1 MIGTE
6 DLNRAK
12 ELLNSDKIAEAIELL
27 NSLIE
32 DEDAHLKDEAY
43 YVRGNAFRRGN
54 NWREAINDY
63 SRAIE
68 LNPDSPALA
77 MRQSCIEILDFFN
90 KDMFNH

>member
-1 MIGTE
+1 MISTE

-12 ELLNSDKIAEAIELL
+12 ELLNSDKITEAIELL
-27 NSLIE
+27 NRLIE

-68 LNPDSPALA
+68 LNPDSPALS

>member
-1 MIGTE
+1 MISTE

-12 ELLNSDKIAEAIELL
+12 ELLNSDKITEAIELL
-27 NSLIE
+27 NRLIE

>member
-1 MIGTE
+1 MISTE

-12 ELLNSDKIAEAIELL
+12 ELLNSDKITEAIELL
-27 NSLIE
+27 NRLIE

-77 MRQSCIEILDFFN
+77 MRQGCIEILDFFN